1 MNVISTSL
9 KKKQSFKLQMTG
21 EVMTKIIYIHWSE
34 IVGTPWER

>member
-1 MNVISTSL
+1 
-9 KKKQSFKLQMTG
+9 MTG